1 MPPRPIYL
9 LFIITPL
16 LAMSQSPVIQGFRA
30 QQVGDDVQL
39 NWFIP
44 QGQSC
49 IDMEVQRS
57 TDSLNFLTVNTVFG
71 LCGTNDS
78 DSPYDYNDRMHEPG
92 SRTYWYRI
100 YASSGTVVSESIR
113 VDYRLFAPGQL
124 VISPN
129 PLIENGT
136 ATYTSLSG
144 ENLIL
149 NWYNSQ
155 GQSIRS
161 TQPDTP
167 GQFALM
173 KEGLSP
179 GMYFLQVV
187 SENGEIRDTKRIW
200 VR

>member
-1 MPPRPIYL
+1 
-9 LFIITPL
+9 
-16 LAMSQSPVIQGFRA
+16 
-30 QQVGDDVQL
+30 
-39 NWFIP
+39 
-44 QGQSC
+44 
-49 IDMEVQRS
+49 
-57 TDSLNFLTVNTVFG
+57 
-71 LCGTNDS
+71 
-78 DSPYDYNDRMHEPG
+78 MHEPG

-167 GQFALM
+167 GQFALL